1 MFTAGNTRMEIL
13 QAYHMARPLGLTLV
27 LLFTLMANAHETSAG
42 PFLIFEPPKNDNLNN
57 ILLPFTTDGC
67 SMFPDGTIWDSALW
81 RECCVAH
88 DLAYWKGGDYWAR
101 MAADEALLSCVDDLG
116 EPVIGVMMLL
126 GVRIGGSPFWPT
138 HFKWGYG
145 WEKWRGYQALT
156 PQEIKMVVDVLIDQ
170 QLLQP
175 DNAQ

>member
-1 MFTAGNTRMEIL
+1 MEIL
-13 QAYHMARPLGLTLV
+13 QAYHMARHLGLTLALV
-27 LLFTLMANAHETSAG
+27 FTFIASADGVAAEPLLIL
-42 PFLIFEPPKNDNLNN
+42 EPQKNLSVSN
-57 ILLPFTTDGC
+57 ILNPFTTDGC
-67 SMFPDGTIWDSALW
+67 SMFPDGTVWDNALW

-101 MAADEALLSCVDDLG
+101 MAADEALLNCVDELG
-116 EPVIGVMMLL
+116 EPVVGVMMLL

-138 HFKWGYG
+138 PFKWGYG